1 MTEQTLIRANAIKK
15 TIDKLECEHSKIS
28 KLYSKKED
36 LTKEEPIRK
45 IDTCYNFDMK
55 IGCVQ
60 DICRCEQEVYDRAYQ
75 PISLSE
81 VDKEEPKQES
91 VFSQLYVGKDYKQE
105 VFELGEE
112 SKQETFEEAAKDF
125 IENTMKYSFNSL
137 ETKTF
142 ANRLL
147 KSVEFGTKWQA
158 ERMYS
163 EEEVHKIIGSYNAHL
178 TAFGVDF
185 TYNKWFEQFKK
196 K

>member
-81 VDKEEPKQES
+81 VDKEEPKQETLEERKWLS
-91 VFSQLYVGKDYKQE
+91 IFKEYTKD
-105 VFELGEE
+105 GE
-112 SKQETFEEAAKDF
+112 SNLFMF
-125 IENTMKYSFNSL
+125 FNWL
-137 ETKTF
+137 EINYNPPTK
-142 ANRLL
+142 
-147 KSVEFGTKWQA
+147 K
-158 ERMYS
+158 
-163 EEEVHKIIGSYNAHL
+163 
-178 TAFGVDF
+178 
-185 TYNKWFEQFKK
+185 
-196 K
+196 